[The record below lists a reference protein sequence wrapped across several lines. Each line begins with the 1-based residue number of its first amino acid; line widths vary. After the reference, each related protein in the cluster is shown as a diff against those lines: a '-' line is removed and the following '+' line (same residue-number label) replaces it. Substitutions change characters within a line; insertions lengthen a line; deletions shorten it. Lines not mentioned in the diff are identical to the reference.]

1 MTQTES
7 RLEQIKNTKIET
19 FTYTIEKG
27 KIKELAIALGDQKE
41 SYLNGDAVPPTFAT
55 VIEFW
60 GGPTSISKVLGLNL
74 SKVLHG
80 EQSYKYVG
88 TLKAGDEIIVHT
100 VVEKAFAKATMNFIE
115 LKKEFLNQHGELVLI
130 GRSTIIE
137 RH

>member
-7 RLEQIKNTKIET
+7 RLELIKNTKIES

-27 KIKELAIALGDQKE
+27 KLKELAIALGDQKE
-41 SYLNGDAVPPTFAT
+41 SYMNGDAVPPTFAT

-60 GGPTSISKVLGLNL
+60 GGQISISAVIGLNL

-80 EQSYKYVG
+80 EQSYEYIG
-88 TLKAGDEIIVHT
+88 TLKAGDEITVHT
-100 VVEKAFAKATMNFIE
+100 MVEKVFTKAGMNFIV
-115 LKKEFLNQHGELVLI
+115 LKKEFLNQYGELVLI

>member
-1 MTQTES
+1 M
-7 RLEQIKNTKIET
+7 KNTKIEA

-41 SYLNGDAVPPTFAT
+41 SYLNGDAVPPTFST

-60 GGPTSISKVLGLNL
+60 GDPTSISKVLDLNL

-80 EQSYKYVG
+80 EQSYEYVG
-88 TLKAGDEIIVHT
+88 TLKVGDEIIVHT
-100 VVEKAFAKATMNFIE
+100 VVEKAFAKATMNFIV